1 MDGVS
6 DSSIDHEAVQIET
19 FPDGLSPGSTILI
32 AGAVEPTMYAVG
44 LRALCR
50 YGHAADAAIVVTT
63 TKSAD
68 QTFDTYETIC
78 AESDRL
84 SLGLVDTTSKHQYVT
99 ALYSE
104 APVVF
109 IPSPSDLER
118 LVLALS
124 ELTGDRRPSN
134 GTRHLVVR
142 SLTPIL
148 KSSSTTRVCTVL
160 ERISGLRAGTG
171 CCLLGLD
178 YTAHDDETIAA
189 LIEQVDGV
197 LWITEIADN
206 HVTFEF
212 RPTSGHHTRSMMD
225 TDSDG

>member
-1 MDGVS
+1 MDGSS
-6 DSSIDHEAVQIET
+6 DPSIDHETVQIDT
-19 FPDGLSPGSTILI
+19 FPDGLSPGATVLI
-32 AGAVEPTMYAVG
+32 AGTIVPTTYAIG

-50 YGHAADAAIVVTT
+50 YGHTADTAIVVTT
-63 TKSAD
+63 TESAD
-68 QTFDTYETIC
+68 QTLDTYETIC
-78 AESDRL
+78 AESDCP
-84 SLGLVDTTSKHQYVT
+84 SLGLVDTISKQQYVT
-99 ALYSE
+99 APYSDV
-104 APVVF
+104 PVAS

-124 ELTGDRRPSN
+124 ELTDDRQPSN

-142 SLTPIL
+142 SLTPLL
-148 KSSSTTRVCTVL
+148 KRSSTTRVCTVL

-197 LWITEIADN
+197 LWLTEIADN
-206 HVTFEF
+206 HIMFEF
-212 RPTSGHHTRSMMD
+212 RPTSGHHTRSMLS